1 VAGDGTAVIERRQ
14 RRGGIRKAWLVLALI
29 PVFLTFGVPRWFAGD
44 AGPASAPTA
53 AGFASLCREHGG
65 TPVTARA
72 TGTTA
77 AAESFCTV
85 RYGGR
90 VYRMDAI
97 TAHGFDADTAHF
109 QRAGCEQ
116 EQRTA
121 GRGEAFVYH
130 PTTGVCE
137 HRS

>member
-1 VAGDGTAVIERRQ
+1 VGADGTAAIERR
-14 RRGGIRKAWLVLALI
+14 RRKGGFRKGWLILALI
-29 PVFLTFGVPRWFAGD
+29 PVFLTFGVPKWFAGD
-44 AGPASAPTA
+44 SGPANAPTAASFTSLCRQHGGTPASAPA
-53 AGFASLCREHGG
+53 
-65 TPVTARA
+65 P
-72 TGTTA
+72 GTTA
-77 AAESFCTV
+77 GAQQFCTV

-109 QRAGCEQ
+109 QRAGCEL

-130 PTTGVCE
+130 PATGVCE